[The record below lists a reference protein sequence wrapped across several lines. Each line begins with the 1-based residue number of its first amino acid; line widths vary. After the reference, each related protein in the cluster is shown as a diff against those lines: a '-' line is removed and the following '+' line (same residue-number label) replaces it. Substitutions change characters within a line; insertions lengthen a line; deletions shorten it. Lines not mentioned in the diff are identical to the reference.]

1 MERAAQDSATRIA
14 AKAGRFDLDGSGHP
28 GEDPVVSAVTERPS
42 ALSIRD
48 VSKSF
53 GDRRALDGV
62 SLDLR
67 AGEVLGLLGPNGAGK
82 TTLVRAVAGRV
93 EPDGGRVSILG
104 LSPADDGARSAR
116 GWVPQEIAL
125 YPLLS
130 PRENLW
136 TFGRYQG
143 LAGGALQTAIRDGLA
158 WIGLSDRADE
168 KTDRLSG
175 GMKRRLN
182 IAAGTI
188 HGPRVLLLDE
198 PTVEVDPQSRERI
211 YGMIGELKARGVSLL
226 YTTHYM
232 EEAERLCDRI
242 AIIDHGRIIA
252 EGTKDELVRRT
263 LGSGQALVIDA
274 AVPIAAALKAEL
286 ESRKARVDGERVLL
300 TVMNPAEEIRR
311 ILETFHA
318 HDVAVRDLTLK
329 SPTLEQVFL
338 QLTGRELRE

>member
-1 MERAAQDSATRIA
+1 MAAGALPLEIQDLSKAFGERQ
-14 AKAGRFDLDGSGHP
+14 
-28 GEDPVVSAVTERPS
+28 
-42 ALSIRD
+42 
-48 VSKSF
+48 
-53 GDRRALDGV
+53 ALDGV
-62 SLDLR
+62 SLSLQP
-67 AGEVLGLLGPNGAGK
+67 GEILGLLGPNGAGK
-82 TTLVRAVAGRV
+82 TTLVRSVAGRV
-93 EPDGGRVSILG
+93 VPDRGAVRVVGYDARDGR
-104 LSPADDGARSAR
+104 ARAVR

-125 YPLLS
+125 YPPLS

-143 LAGGALQTAIRDGLA
+143 LSGEALEAGIRTSLD

-168 KTDRLSG
+168 KTDKLSG

-198 PTVEVDPQSRERI
+198 PTVGVDPQSRERI
-211 YGMIGELKARGVSLL
+211 YAMIGELKGRGVSLV

-232 EEAERLCDRI
+232 EEAERLCDRV

-252 EGTKDELVRRT
+252 SGTKDELVKRT
-263 LGSGQALVIDA
+263 VGGRQAVAVEASSAIPAALAEKLGRLGA
-274 AVPIAAALKAEL
+274 AV
-286 ESRKARVDGERVLL
+286 DGAVVRLSVED
-300 TVMNPAEEIRR
+300 PAGEIRR
-311 ILETFHA
+311 LLELFHSD
-318 HDVAVRDLTLK
+318 HVPVRDLTLK

>member
-1 MERAAQDSATRIA
+1 M
-14 AKAGRFDLDGSGHP
+14 AGIP
-28 GEDPVVSAVTERPS
+28 RP
-42 ALSIRD
+42 LEIREL
-48 VSKSF
+48 SKSF
-53 GDRRALDGV
+53 GGRRALDGV
-62 SLDLR
+62 SLDLET
-67 AGEVLGLLGPNGAGK
+67 GEVLGLLGPNGAGK
-82 TTLVRAVAGRV
+82 TTLVRTVAARV
-93 EPDGGRVSILG
+93 QPDGGSVRILG
-104 LSPADDGARSAR
+104 FSPSDDAARLAR

-143 LAGGALQTAIRDGLA
+143 LSGAALTAAIGESLA
-158 WIGLSDRADE
+158 WIGLADRADD
-168 KTDRLSG
+168 KTNSLSG

-188 HGPRVLLLDE
+188 HGPKVLLLDE
-198 PTVEVDPQSRERI
+198 PTVGVDPQSRERI
-211 YGMIGELKARGVSLL
+211 YAMIGELQSRGVSLL

-252 EGTKDELVRRT
+252 LGTMEELVRKT
-263 LGSGQALVIDA
+263 LGGRQAVTVEATSALSPALSEKLRRFSAAVDGSKVMVSVEDA
-274 AVPIAAALKAEL
+274 ASGIRDLLGLFDA
-286 ESRKARVDGERVLL
+286 ERVG
-300 TVMNPAEEIRR
+300 
-311 ILETFHA
+311 
-318 HDVAVRDLTLK
+318 VRDLTLK

>member
-1 MERAAQDSATRIA
+1 VPAASANA
-14 AKAGRFDLDGSGHP
+14 P
-28 GEDPVVSAVTERPS
+28 

-62 SLDLR
+62 SLEIA
-67 AGEVLGLLGPNGAGK
+67 AGEVYGLLGPNGAGK

-93 EPDGGRVSILG
+93 EPDGGELAVGG
-104 LSPADDGARSAR
+104 LAPTDDRARSAR

-143 LAGGALQTAIRDGLA
+143 LAGTALPEAIRTSLD
-158 WIGLSDRADE
+158 WIGLSDRANE

-198 PTVEVDPQSRERI
+198 PTVGVDPQSRERI
-211 YGMIGELKARGVSLL
+211 YAMIGELKGRGVSLL

-252 EGTKDELVRRT
+252 QGTKDELVRRT
-263 LGSGQALVIDA
+263 LGAGQALAIDA
-274 AVPIAAALKAEL
+274 DTPIPTALRKEL
-286 ESRKARVDGERVLL
+286 EARKARVEGERVLL
-300 TVMNPAEEIRR
+300 TVTNPAEEIRR
-311 ILETFHA
+311 LLESFHA
-318 HDVAVRDLTLK
+318 HRVPVRDLTLK